1 MNHIKTPDQTKVS
14 RMPLWLTIT
23 TVTIGFGLL
32 ALQGAVFSHGS
43 MSMDSWSYLS
53 SWWNFHK
60 GVIDPA
66 RPPVYSAIVGLLC
79 DAVTLGYTQILM
91 PCIQWTAY
99 IASLQLAWIINSW
112 FKASKTLNT
121 IAILLM
127 LLIPGFWV
135 FNDILMA
142 ESLSLS
148 GFVLFTWLTG
158 RYILS
163 RRKIHLVFSA
173 VMLLTLVFTKPMF
186 IFLIPI
192 VAVVWGYAS
201 WRDRSRMLIS
211 SISLLTVIGLLLGY
225 ASWMKQSHGVFALAI
240 ASTHNKYCC
249 LRADGAILPDEI
261 TDPVAREKYLELYR
275 QDPGVQNPDNRYMM
289 EVYVFTWPEVKEIVE
304 TAMGNHPEAELEGL
318 AYRFKTSMIHSQFFF
333 YLYGYD
339 EKTDRLC
346 KEWNGLTENFDN
358 GYIFPFHNYL
368 WFPIWV
374 TAVIWF
380 AFSAIWIRRWIIS
393 RQFPAMAFLV
403 SASISACYLT
413 ALIGAQD
420 MWGRI
425 MTPVTPLIPVT
436 AASVLT
442 ICINHFRNNTI
453 RQ

>member
-1 MNHIKTPDQTKVS
+1 MNHITTTDPTKVS

-23 TVTIGFGLL
+23 TVIVGFGLL
-32 ALQGAVFSHGS
+32 SLQGAVFSHGS

-53 SWWNFHK
+53 SWWNFQK

-91 PCIQWTAY
+91 PGIQWTAY
-99 IASLQLAWIINSW
+99 IASLQLVWIINSW
-112 FKASKTLNT
+112 FKVSKSINA
-121 IAILLM
+121 IAVLSM

-142 ESLSLS
+142 ESMSLS
-148 GFVLFTWLTG
+148 GFVLLIWLTG
-158 RYILS
+158 RYLLS
-163 RRKIHLVFSA
+163 RRKAYLMFSA
-173 VMLLTLVFTKPMF
+173 VTLLLLVFTKPMF

-192 VAVVWGYAS
+192 MAVVWGYAS
-201 WRDRSRMLIS
+201 WKNRGRMLATAF
-211 SISLLTVIGLLLGY
+211 SLLTVTGLLLGY
-225 ASWMKQSHGVFALAI
+225 AAWMRQSHGVFALAI

-249 LRADGAILPDEI
+249 LRADGAILPEEI
-261 TDPVAREKYLELYR
+261 KDPVAREKYLEFYR

-304 TAMGNHPEAELEGL
+304 TAMENHPHAELEGL
-318 AYRFKTSMIHSQFFF
+318 AYRFKTSMVHSQFFF

-346 KEWNGLTENFDN
+346 KEWNGLTENYDD

-393 RQFPAMAFLV
+393 RHFPAMAFLV
-403 SASISACYLT
+403 SASISVCYLT
-413 ALIGAQD
+413 ALVGAQD
-420 MWGRI
+420 LWGRI
-425 MTPVTPLIPVT
+425 MTPVTPMIPVM
-436 AASVLT
+436 AASVT
-442 ICINHFRNNTI
+442 AICLNRLRKTTSHP
-453 RQ
+453 